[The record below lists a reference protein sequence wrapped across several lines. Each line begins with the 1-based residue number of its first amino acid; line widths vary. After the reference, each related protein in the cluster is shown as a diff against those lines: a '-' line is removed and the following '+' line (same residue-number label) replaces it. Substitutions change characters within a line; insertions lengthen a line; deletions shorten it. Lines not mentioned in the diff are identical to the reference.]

1 MFYALVLLSLKV
13 KAPLSVFCKYYFV
26 YKFYLKQK
34 AHSSLFGVRV
44 CVFHDVSSLF
54 STAFLCPFDINFYK
68 DRYNKHTKQFLFT
81 LFCGLYII

>member
-1 MFYALVLLSLKV
+1 MFYASVSLALK
-13 KAPLSVFCKYYFV
+13 SESSTFCFV

-44 CVFHDVSSLF
+44 CVFHDVYSLF

-81 LFCGLYII
+81 LFYALHII

>member
-1 MFYALVLLSLKV
+1 MFYALVLLSLKDESSTFGI
-13 KAPLSVFCKYYFV
+13 LLIFFV

-81 LFCGLYII
+81 LFYGLYII